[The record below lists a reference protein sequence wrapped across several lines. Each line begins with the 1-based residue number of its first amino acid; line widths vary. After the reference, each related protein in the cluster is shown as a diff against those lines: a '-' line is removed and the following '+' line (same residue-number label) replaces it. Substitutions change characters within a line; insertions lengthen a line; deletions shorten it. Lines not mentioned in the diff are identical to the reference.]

1 MTTANHGI
9 GRLPAAAAA
18 APRTVL
24 APQIG
29 DLWGGL
35 AAMLVTLPSAVA
47 YGVVIF
53 SAVSPNLGSAGALAG
68 IVGAAVLGLIAP
80 LVGRNGGFIT
90 APCAPAAA
98 VLSGF
103 AAQLVQS
110 GTLSPER
117 ILVLLAF
124 TGLVSA
130 LLQIVYGALRAGRL
144 IKFIPYQVVTGYLSG
159 VAVIIAMS
167 QIPRLLGAPGGS
179 KLADALVRPSG
190 WQWEAIAV
198 GVVTMAVM
206 AIVPRFTRAVPGAIA
221 GFAAGIA
228 AYFALGAA
236 RPELLRLD
244 GNALVIGPINTGG
257 SLVAAALERAASFQ
271 ALRAPDLALVAG
283 AAFTLSILLS
293 IDTLKTGVVLDA
305 LTRRRHESNRE
316 LVAQGAA
323 NLASV
328 FAGGV
333 PGAGTMGPT
342 LVNITSG
349 GRTPWSGIIAGA
361 LVLAVFLL
369 LAGAVAWVPV
379 AALAGV
385 LLVVAWRMFDF
396 GMFRL
401 LVRPST
407 RLDFVVIIAVVGVAA
422 TVGLIEA
429 AAVGVGLAILL
440 FIRNQ
445 MRGTVVLRRADLNAV
460 RSKRRRPREEV
471 EILEE
476 RGSEGLVVQLKDD
489 LFFGTTDQLF
499 TELEGDL
506 ARRRFILLDFRRVQ
520 SMDYTAAR
528 LFLQMQERLRQRNGR
543 LIFAGLPSGL
553 ASGGGIESYMEQL
566 NLTGS
571 DEGIRI
577 FETRDSALEWME
589 NQILE
594 AAGWIHPESAPPL
607 ELGEIGL
614 FQDLDAEAL
623 AEIERVIERR
633 SLAKFEAIFQ
643 AGDEGSEI
651 YFVRSGRVH
660 ILLPLEGGKRH
671 HLATIARGEFFG
683 EMAFLDQ
690 AARSALAEAA
700 TPAELFILRRDAFGT
715 LVHRSPAVASEIYEH
730 LALAIA
736 ERLRSADSELRALEE
751 R

>member
-1 MTTANHGI
+1 MTTTNHPLGLTAA
-9 GRLPAAAAA
+9 RTARPA
-18 APRTVL
+18 L
-24 APQIG
+24 LKPQMG
-29 DLWGGL
+29 DLWGGI
-35 AAMLVTLPSAVA
+35 ASMLVVLPSAVA

-53 SAVSPNLGSAGALAG
+53 SAVAPPLSSAGALAG
-68 IVGAAVLGLIAP
+68 IIGAAVLGLVAP
-80 LVGRNGGFIT
+80 IVGRNGGFIT

-103 AAQLVQS
+103 GAQLVQR
-110 GTLSPER
+110 GDLTPAR

-124 TGLVSA
+124 TGIASA
-130 LLQIVYGALRAGRL
+130 ILQIVYGALRAGRL

-167 QIPRLLGAPGGS
+167 QIPRLLGTAGGM
-179 KLADALVRPSG
+179 KLAEALVTPST
-190 WQWEAIAV
+190 WRWEGILVGAV
-198 GVVTMAVM
+198 TIAVM
-206 AIVPRFTRAVPGAIA
+206 AIVPRYTRAVPGAIA

-228 AYFALGAA
+228 AYFALGAVK
-236 RPELLRLD
+236 PELLRLA
-244 GNALVIGPINTGG
+244 GNALVIGPITAAG
-257 SLVAAALERAASFQ
+257 SVGAAALERAASFQ
-271 ALRAPDLALVAG
+271 SLRAADLAIIAG
-283 AAFTLSILLS
+283 AAFTLSVLLS

-305 LTRRRHESNRE
+305 ITRRRHESNRE

-349 GRTPWSGIIAGA
+349 GRTPWSGIVAGG
-361 LVLAVFLL
+361 LVLATFLL
-369 LAGAVAWVPV
+369 LGRAIAWVPI

-396 GMFRL
+396 KMFGL

-407 RLDFVVIIAVVGVAA
+407 RLDFVVIVAVVAVAA

-445 MRGTVVLRRADLNAV
+445 MRGSVILRRADLHDV
-460 RSKRRRPREEV
+460 RSKRRRSREEL

-476 RGSEGLVVQLKDD
+476 RGRDALLVQLKDD

-499 TELEGDL
+499 TELEQDL
-506 ARRRFILLDFRRVQ
+506 GERRFILLDFRRVQ
-520 SMDYTAAR
+520 SMDFTAAR
-528 LFLQMQERLRQRNGR
+528 LFLQMQERLRGR
-543 LIFAGLPSGL
+543 DGSLLFSGLPGS
-553 ASGGGIESYMEQL
+553 GIESYMSHL
-566 NLTGS
+566 NLIGS
-571 DEGIRI
+571 NDGIRI

-589 NQILE
+589 DRILE
-594 AAGWIHPESAPPL
+594 TAGWTRPESAPPL
-607 ELGEIGL
+607 PLDQISLFRALDPSEI
-614 FQDLDAEAL
+614 AAL
-623 AEIERVIERR
+623 ETVIERR
-633 SLAKFEAIFQ
+633 SLPINAPIFA
-643 AGDEGSEI
+643 AGDPGSEI
-651 YFVRSGRVH
+651 FFVRSGRVH

-671 HLATIARGEFFG
+671 HLATICRGEFFG
-683 EMAFLDQ
+683 EMAFLDRGE
-690 AARSALAEAA
+690 RSALAEAA
-700 TPAELFILRRDAFGT
+700 TPTELFVLTREAFEGLAGRNPAIARD
-715 LVHRSPAVASEIYEH
+715 LYEELS
-730 LALAIA
+730 LALAQ
-736 ERLRSADSELRALEE
+736 RLRSADAEVRALEE

>member
-18 APRTVL
+18 PRAVL

-53 SAVSPNLGSAGALAG
+53 SAVSPSMGSAGALAG
-68 IVGAAVLGLIAP
+68 IIGAAVLGLVAP

-103 AAQLVQS
+103 AAELV
-110 GTLSPER
+110 GRGGIEPAR
-117 ILVLLAF
+117 IIVLLAF
-124 TGLVSA
+124 TGLASA
-130 LLQIVYGALRAGRL
+130 ILQIVYGALRAGRL

-167 QIPRLLGAPGGS
+167 QIPRLLGTGGGA
-179 KLADALVRPSG
+179 KLADALVNPATWR
-190 WQWEAIAV
+190 WEGIVV

-206 AIVPRFTRAVPGAIA
+206 ALVPRLTKAVPGAIA
-221 GFAAGIA
+221 GFAAGIG
-228 AYFALGAA
+228 AYFALGAI
-236 RPELLRLD
+236 RPELLRLG
-244 GNALVIGPINTGG
+244 GNSLVIGPITAGG
-257 SLVAAALERAASFQ
+257 SLIGTALERASSFQ
-271 ALRAPDLALVAG
+271 ALRAADVALTIG

-316 LVAQGAA
+316 LIAQGTA

-361 LVLAVFLL
+361 LILAAFLAL
-369 LAGAVAWVPV
+369 GGAIAWVPI

-407 RLDFVVIIAVVGVAA
+407 RLDFAVIIAVVAVAA
-422 TVGLIEA
+422 AVGLIEA
-429 AAVGVGLAILL
+429 AAVGIGLAILL

-445 MRGTVVLRRADLNAV
+445 MRGSVILRRADLATV
-460 RSKRRRPREEV
+460 HSKRRRPQEEADV
-471 EILEE
+471 LEQHAD
-476 RGSEGLVVQLKDD
+476 EGLVVQLKDD

-499 TELEGDL
+499 TELERDL
-506 ARRRFILLDFRRVQ
+506 AQRRFILFDFRRVQ

-528 LFLQMQERLRQRNGR
+528 LFVQMQERLRQRGGR
-543 LIFAGLPSGL
+543 LLFSGLPSSL

-571 DEGIRI
+571 EDGIRI

-589 NQILE
+589 NSILE

-607 ELGEIGL
+607 TLDQIS
-614 FQDLDAEAL
+614 FFRDFDAESLEAVER
-623 AEIERVIERR
+623 AIEKR
-633 SLAKFEAIFQ
+633 SLQKNEVIFS
-643 AGDEGSEI
+643 AGDPGSEI

-671 HLATIARGEFFG
+671 HLATIARGDFFG
-683 EMAFLDQ
+683 EMAFLDRHT
-690 AARSALAEAA
+690 RSALAEAA
-700 TPAELFILRRDAFGT
+700 TPVELFVLSRESFET
-715 LVHRSPAVASEIYEH
+715 LASRNQGVAAEIYEH

-736 ERLRSADSELRALEE
+736 QRLRSADAELQSLEE